1 MPFIFPAVV
10 TNAITVN
17 YGEPGY
23 VDTLTL
29 IGTAFALAMDAFAVS
44 VASGVS
50 LKKVSLRQTFRLSW
64 HFGFFQALM
73 PVIGWSAGL
82 TVRSFIENYDHWI
95 AFLLLAVVGGHM
107 IRESF
112 REEQDEKAK
121 NDPTQGMTLLMLSVA
136 TSIDA
141 LAVGLSLSILKIS
154 IWFPALVIG
163 LVAAGATAIGLH
175 LGKKVGTSSHLSQY
189 AECIGGLVLL
199 GIGVKILYAH
209 GVF

>member
-1 MPFIFPAVV
+1 M
-10 TNAITVN
+10 
-17 YGEPGY
+17 
-23 VDTLTL
+23 DTLTL

-73 PVIGWSAGL
+73 PVIGWGAGL
-82 TVRSFIENYDHWI
+82 TVRSLIEHYDHWI

-112 REEQDEKAK
+112 QKEQDKKGK
-121 NDPTQGMTLLMLSVA
+121 NDPTRGMTLLMLSVA

-141 LAVGLSLSILKIS
+141 LAVGLSLSILKIA

-163 LVAAGATAIGLH
+163 LVAAIATASGLH
-175 LGKKVGTSSHLSQY
+175 LGKKVGASSHLSQY

-199 GIGVKILYAH
+199 GIGVKILYEH

>member
-1 MPFIFPAVV
+1 
-10 TNAITVN
+10 
-17 YGEPGY
+17 
-23 VDTLTL
+23 
-29 IGTAFALAMDAFAVS
+29 
-44 VASGVS
+44 
-50 LKKVSLRQTFRLSW
+50 
-64 HFGFFQALM
+64 M

-82 TVRSFIENYDHWI
+82 TVRSFIEQYDHWV

-112 REEQDEKAK
+112 RKEQDSTAK
-121 NDPTQGMTLLMLSVA
+121 NDPTTGMTLLMLSVA

-163 LVAAGATAIGLH
+163 LVAAGATAGGLH
-175 LGKKVGTSSHLSQY
+175 FGKKVGASSHLSQY
-189 AECIGGLVLL
+189 AEGIGGLVLFA
-199 GIGVKILYAH
+199 IGVKILHEH

>member
-1 MPFIFPAVV
+1 M
-10 TNAITVN
+10 
-17 YGEPGY
+17 
-23 VDTLTL
+23 DTLTL

-44 VASGVS
+44 VAGGVS
-50 LKKVSLRQTFRLSW
+50 LKKVTLRQTLRLSW

-82 TVRSFIENYDHWI
+82 TVRSLIEDYDHWI
-95 AFLLLAVVGGHM
+95 AFLLLGVVGLHM

-112 REEQDEKAK
+112 QKEQDNKPK
-121 NDPTQGMTLLMLSVA
+121 NDPTTGMTLLMLSVA

-141 LAVGLSLSILKIS
+141 LAVGLSLSILNIS
-154 IWFPALVIG
+154 IWLPALVIG
-163 LVAAGATAIGLH
+163 LVAAGATAGGLH
-175 LGKKVGTSSHLSQY
+175 LGKKVGASSHLSQY

-199 GIGVKILYAH
+199 AIGVKILHEH

>member
-1 MPFIFPAVV
+1 M
-10 TNAITVN
+10 
-17 YGEPGY
+17 
-23 VDTLTL
+23 DTLTL

-50 LKKVSLRQTFRLSW
+50 LKKVNVRQTFRLSW

-82 TVRSFIENYDHWI
+82 TVRSFIEHYDHWI
-95 AFLLLAVVGGHM
+95 AFLLLAVVGGNM

-112 REEQDEKAK
+112 QKNQDDKKK
-121 NDPTQGMTLLMLSVA
+121 NDPTRGMTLLMLSVA

-163 LVAAGATAIGLH
+163 LVAAGATASGLH
-175 LGKKVGTSSHLSQY
+175 LGKKVGASSHLSQY

-199 GIGVKILYAH
+199 GIGVKILYEH